1 MSAIR
6 RSYDRWSVA
15 IREFWAGS
23 FLLPRIALCCAG
35 AGVVVNLLTFAGLRM
50 AGPFMALAII
60 HVTIV
65 VLGIALFSRIGYHH
79 YLALRTRG
87 TGGDSSD
94 FASPIPGRLIVA
106 AVLAAIY
113 FFALA
118 LAIFLV
124 YGEGAPVIQDGREVW
139 LYHGVAVRELAP
151 GSVHHFESVM
161 LRVFSAGWIFFG
173 LLIALTG
180 HKVEGR
186 IRMYRDHLS
195 RAAAAS
201 RRTA

>member
-1 MSAIR
+1 M
-6 RSYDRWSVA
+6 A

-35 AGVVVNLLTFAGLRM
+35 AGVVVNLLTFVGLRM
-50 AGPFMALAII
+50 AGPFMALAVV

-65 VLGIALFSRIGYHH
+65 VLGITLFARIGYHH
-79 YLALRTRG
+79 YLTLRTRG
-87 TGGDSSD
+87 AAAD
-94 FASPIPGRLIVA
+94 ASRYAAPIPGRLIVA

-113 FFALA
+113 FFALTMA
-118 LAIFLV
+118 SFLI

-139 LYHGVAVRELAP
+139 LSHGVAVRELAP
-151 GSVHHFESVM
+151 GSLHHFESVM

-173 LLIALTG
+173 LLTALIG

-186 IRMYRDHLS
+186 IRMYQDHLS
-195 RAAAAS
+195 RAAAAP